1 MRNGTHGLVRLLP
14 PRVSLLLGAVGLALS
29 ILAASASAA
38 PADRPSSCSG
48 SNESP
53 GVLAGTYRSNV
64 TVEGACVVRGES
76 AVIDGNLT
84 VSHGAVLA
92 AAFANSN
99 LTVQGN
105 LKVQRGAVLILGC
118 GPGDPGAT
126 CVDNAAGSSHG
137 SVSGNLSAQQP
148 LGVVVQASTI
158 GGNVHQSGGGG
169 GFNCSTRGPTVD
181 GFYVFGGAFIGGFP
195 VYSNYSAGST
205 VHGNLKVVGLNS
217 CYLGVAHMR
226 VGGNV
231 NLINNQ
237 LADDDA
243 AEILDNQI
251 SGNLLCQQN
260 SQVWDSFEAVPA
272 GPLFPR
278 VPAPNTVS
286 GHRVGQCVLASP
298 ETEGGPLGPGPF

>member
-1 MRNGTHGLVRLLP
+1 MRKMIIALLAVFLV
-14 PRVSLLLGAVGLALS
+14 GAITASGAL
-29 ILAASASAA
+29 ASAA
-38 PADRPSSCSG
+38 AADRPSSCSG

-64 TVEGACVVRGES
+64 TVEGTCVVRGES

-84 VSHGAVLA
+84 VSHDAVLA

-118 GPGDPGAT
+118 GREPGAT
-126 CVDNAAGSSHG
+126 CVDNAEGSSHG

-148 LGVVVQASTI
+148 LGVVVQATTI

-217 CYLGVAHMR
+217 CYLGVAHSR

-251 SGNLLCQQN
+251 SGNLLCQHN
-260 SQVWDSFEAVPA
+260 SQVWDSFEAVPG

>member
-1 MRNGTHGLVRLLP
+1 MRKMIIALLAVFLV
-14 PRVSLLLGAVGLALS
+14 GAITASGAL
-29 ILAASASAA
+29 ASAA
-38 PADRPSSCSG
+38 APDRPSSCSG

-53 GVLAGTYRSNV
+53 GVLAGTYHSNV
-64 TVEGACVVRGES
+64 TVKGACVVRGES

-118 GPGDPGAT
+118 GPEPGAT
-126 CVDNAAGSSHG
+126 CVDNPQGSSHG

-217 CYLGVAHMR
+217 CYLGVAHLH

-231 NLINNQ
+231 HLINNQ
-237 LADDDA
+237 LADLDA
-243 AEILDNQI
+243 AEILGNQI
-251 SGNLLCQQN
+251 SGNLLCQHN

-278 VPAPNTVS
+278 VPDPNTVS

>member
-1 MRNGTHGLVRLLP
+1 MRKMIIALLAVFLV
-14 PRVSLLLGAVGLALS
+14 GAITASGAL
-29 ILAASASAA
+29 ASAA
-38 PADRPSSCSG
+38 APDRPSSCSG

-53 GVLAGTYRSNV
+53 GVLAGTYHSNV
-64 TVEGACVVRGES
+64 TVKGACVVRGES

-126 CVDNAAGSSHG
+126 CVDNPEGSSHG
-137 SVSGNLSAQQP
+137 SVSGNLSAQHP

-195 VYSNYSAGST
+195 VYSNYSSST
-205 VHGNLKVVGLNS
+205 VQGNLKVVGLNS
-217 CYLGVAHMR
+217 CYLGVAHLH

-251 SGNLLCQQN
+251 SGNLLCQHN
-260 SQVWDSFEAVPA
+260 SQVWDSFEAVPG

>member
-1 MRNGTHGLVRLLP
+1 MRKMIIALLAVFLV
-14 PRVSLLLGAVGLALS
+14 GAITASGAL
-29 ILAASASAA
+29 ASAA
-38 PADRPSSCSG
+38 AADRPSSCSG

-64 TVEGACVVRGES
+64 TVEGTCVVKGES

-84 VSHGAVLA
+84 VRHDAVLA

-118 GPGDPGAT
+118 GREPGAT
-126 CVDNAAGSSHG
+126 CVDNPQGSSHG

-148 LGVVVQASTI
+148 LGVVVQATTI
-158 GGNVHQSGGGG
+158 GGNVQQSGGGG

-217 CYLGVAHMR
+217 CYLGVAHSR

-251 SGNLLCQQN
+251 SGNLLCQHN

>member
-1 MRNGTHGLVRLLP
+1 M
-14 PRVSLLLGAVGLALS
+14 
-29 ILAASASAA
+29 
-38 PADRPSSCSG
+38 
-48 SNESP
+48 
-53 GVLAGTYRSNV
+53 
-64 TVEGACVVRGES
+64 VRGES

-195 VYSNYSAGST
+195 VYSNYSSST
-205 VHGNLKVVGLNS
+205 VQGNLKVVGLNS
-217 CYLGVAHMR
+217 CYLGVAHLH

-243 AEILDNQI
+243 AEILGNQI

>member
-1 MRNGTHGLVRLLP
+1 MRKMIIALLAVFLV
-14 PRVSLLLGAVGLALS
+14 GAITASGAL
-29 ILAASASAA
+29 ASAA
-38 PADRPSSCSG
+38 AADRPSSCSG

-53 GVLAGTYRSNV
+53 GVLAGTYHSNV
-64 TVEGACVVRGES
+64 TVKGACVVRGES

-118 GPGDPGAT
+118 GREPGAT
-126 CVDNAAGSSHG
+126 CVDNPEGSSHG

-148 LGVVVQASTI
+148 LGVVVQATTI

-195 VYSNYSAGST
+195 VYSNYSASST

-217 CYLGVAHMR
+217 CYLGVAHLR

-231 NLINNQ
+231 HLINNQ

-251 SGNLLCQQN
+251 SGNLLCQHN
-260 SQVWDSFEAVPA
+260 SQVWDSFEAVPG